1 MTQRKTGDSAGGWDT
16 YIYGPQEPPYNMK
29 KFRSKQEIRR
39 FFEKFG
45 EMRWNWEDFDFNP
58 FGSKGQHEVLQ
69 MLKNKPEDKKM
80 IPNLS
85 HPASSN
91 QVNQQ
96 SQQFPQLKPPVQE
109 YPLSIPKPDLPAV
122 PDDLVSDVEVKP
134 DISSFLQCEIKS
146 EF

>member
-16 YIYGPQEPPYNMK
+16 YIYGPPEPPYMNK
-29 KFRSKQEIRR
+29 KFRSRQEIRR

-58 FGSKGQHEVLQ
+58 FGSKGQHEMLQ
-69 MLKNKPEDKKM
+69 TLKNNTEDKKS

-85 HPASSN
+85 DPTPIN

-96 SQQFPQLKPPVQE
+96 SVLTQPNPQYPQILPKSDVQE
-109 YPLSIPKPDLPAV
+109 D
-122 PDDLVSDVEVKP
+122 DTNDLVSDVEVKP